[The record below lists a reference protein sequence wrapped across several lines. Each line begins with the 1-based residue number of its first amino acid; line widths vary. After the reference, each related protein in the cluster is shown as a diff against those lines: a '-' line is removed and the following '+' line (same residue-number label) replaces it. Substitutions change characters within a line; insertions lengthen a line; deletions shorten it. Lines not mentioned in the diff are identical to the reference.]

1 MNNSILKN
9 KKLVP
14 VLAFLCAAGWSLAYP
29 LIKLGYSN
37 LNVASDDLGS
47 KIAIFN
53 AFIPI
58 LGVIFSAII
67 LGEPMKLK
75 YFVTGMLVALG
86 VYVINKFDGK

>member
-1 MNNSILKN
+1 MLWSMWNLWRNII
-9 KKLVP
+9 KKTEIR
-14 VLAFLCAAGWSLAYP
+14 F
-29 LIKLGYSN
+29 SN
-37 LNVASDDLGS
+37 DRKRDKSNPIS

-75 YFVTGMLVALG
+75 YFVAGMLVALG

>member
-1 MNNSILKN
+1 MLILAVCFGIYN
-9 KKLVP
+9 Q
-14 VLAFLCAAGWSLAYP
+14 
-29 LIKLGYSN
+29 LIACN
-37 LNVASDDLGS
+37 PIS
-47 KIAIFN
+47 KIAIFY

-75 YFVTGMLVALG
+75 YFVAGMLVALG